1 MAANELK
8 DHNLGVPADIKDP
21 VLKEAVKILRLIH
34 LNNLRDLQSDINAT
48 IETVQAA
55 TANPK
60 TDTRLGKV
68 GR

>member
-1 MAANELK
+1 MRSISESNARGRKNRSYVA
-8 DHNLGVPADIKDP
+8 
-21 VLKEAVKILRLIH
+21 
-34 LNNLRDLQSDINAT
+34 NAT